1 MTLGGALIE
10 DVYQDWNEYQN
21 SCSNNI
27 YQPKINKKVNK
38 ASNHFRIEGFE
49 NPTTQAANFP
59 RGSKSQSNKNNIRY
73 GAPSEYLN
81 NIHNN
86 HAETQELNYSE
97 DETTL
102 KEENKPTEPKITS
115 SEIQDMKLLIKN
127 LTDKVYELSAQ
138 NKQNQ
143 AHEETISNKV
153 NMYDLL
159 LFIIFG
165 LFFIF
170 VLEGFAK
177 IISKVALKRGK
188 F

>member
-10 DVYQDWNEYQN
+10 DVYQDWNQYQN
-21 SCSNNI
+21 SCSNHI
-27 YQPKINKKVNK
+27 YQPNKNK
-38 ASNHFRIEGFE
+38 QVHKPSNHFGIEGFQ

-59 RGSKSQSNKNNIRY
+59 RGPKPQSNKNNIRY

-86 HAETQELNYSE
+86 QVESPQLNSPE
-97 DETTL
+97 NEPEL
-102 KEENKPTEPKITS
+102 KEENKPKEPKITS
-115 SEIQDMKLLIKN
+115 SEIQEMKQLIKN
-127 LTDKVYELSAQ
+127 LTDKVYELSSQ

-143 AHEETISNKV
+143 ANNETNSNKV

-177 IISKVALKRGK
+177 LIGKVALKRGK